1 MRSNP
6 AVSGCQQR
14 VCRIG
19 RFNSQHI
26 QARSTQLAAVE
37 SFRHIGFLQYSPT
50 GGVDEHSSVLHPGN
64 KVPVYHGTGFVGQRT
79 VEGDIVGLCQQFF
92 RRYIPD
98 AVLFPFGSGASGGQ
112 HFHAEGLTH
121 LPEGFADGT
130 AVAVAEG
137 PGSFTG
143 VRIGVAAAKGF
154 AWGAEIP
161 CYGVST
167 LEAMA
172 ASLNA
177 WEGTVCP
184 VMDARRSQVYN
195 ALFAASCGSYTR
207 IREDRAISL
216 RELGEELQNMPKPV
230 FLVGD
235 GSKLCY
241 NTLLETVP
249 ALVLPAEHRMHQRS
263 VGVALCALEK
273 IARGEAPSGAELTP
287 NYLRLSQAE
296 REKME
301 RINKGK

>member
-1 MRSNP
+1 ML
-6 AVSGCQQR
+6 
-14 VCRIG
+14 I
-19 RFNSQHI
+19 
-26 QARSTQLAAVE
+26 LAFETSAKAASVALHDGEKLLGE
-37 SFRHIGFLQYSPT
+37 SYQNT
-50 GGVDEHSSVLHPGN
+50 
-64 KVPVYHGTGFVGQRT
+64 
-79 VEGDIVGLCQQFF
+79 
-92 RRYIPD
+92 
-98 AVLFPFGSGASGGQ
+98 
-112 HFHAEGLTH
+112 GLTH
-121 LPEGFADGT
+121 SQTLMVMAEDLLKQCGKTAADVT

-177 WEGTVCP
+177 WEGTVCS

-195 ALFAASCGSYTR
+195 ALFAANCGSYTR